1 MRIAVAV
8 LVTLLW
14 ITAPPP
20 TRAEVFD
27 AETFT
32 LDNGLQVVAVTNRLA
47 PVVTHMLWYR
57 VGSADDPPGRSGLA
71 HYTEHL
77 MFLGT
82 DAYPEGEFSRLVQ
95 RNGGRHNAFTSSD
108 VTAYHQSIA
117 VDRLAL
123 VMGLEADRMRDLAV
137 AEDRALVE
145 RDVVLQERLQRTD
158 NSPSGQLNEQMLA
171 ALYQHHPYGVPV
183 IGWGHE
189 IETLTLDDALAFQDR
204 WYVPNN
210 AIVVVA
216 GDIDAETLRP
226 LVEAAYGD
234 IPRGPDIARARLQ
247 EPPPVAPRR
256 VTLEHPDVQQAD
268 LWRYYLSPAYGTAD
282 DPATPYALQVLSE
295 LFGGGLTSRL
305 YRSLVAEQGVA
316 VSAGS
321 FYAPVA
327 VDDAQFG
334 LFVTPRGGVD
344 LAELEAAVDAEID
357 RLLTDGVTEEEV
369 ADARGRL
376 TIQAV
381 YARDSVGGAARVIGR
396 ALTTGQTLDDVQ
408 SWPERIEAVTPAQVD
423 AAAALVFDPRRS
435 VTGWMLPGAPPPP
448 MADRTPTPQTT
459 PGSEESQ

>member
-1 MRIAVAV
+1 MRFALVAMAA
-8 LVTLLW
+8 LLW
-14 ITAPPP
+14 LAAPPQV
-20 TRAEVFD
+20 RAEVFD

-57 VGSADDPPGRSGLA
+57 VGSADDPAGRSGLA

-82 DAYPEGEFSRLVQ
+82 DAHPEGEFDRLVQ

-108 VTAYHQSIA
+108 FTAYHQSIA
-117 VDRLAL
+117 VDRLPL

-137 AEDRALVE
+137 DEERALVE
-145 RDVVLQERLQRTD
+145 REVVLQERLQRTD

-171 ALYQHHPYGVPV
+171 ALYQHHPYRIPV
-183 IGWGHE
+183 IGWQHE
-189 IETLTLDDALAFQDR
+189 IAALTLDDALAFQDR

-210 AIVVVA
+210 AIVIVA

-226 LVEAAYGD
+226 LVQAAYGD
-234 IPRGPDIARARLQ
+234 IPRGPDIVRARVQ
-247 EPPPVAPRR
+247 EPAQFAPRR
-256 VTLEHPDVQQAD
+256 VTLAHPEVQQAEW
-268 LWRYYLSPAYGTAD
+268 WRYYLSPAYGTAD
-282 DPATPYALQVLSE
+282 LPATPYALQVLNE
-295 LFGGGLTSRL
+295 LFGGGLASRL
-305 YRSLVAEQGVA
+305 YRSLVVDQGVA

-334 LFVTPRGGVD
+334 LFVTPGDGVT

-369 ADARGRL
+369 ARARERL
-376 TIQAV
+376 AIEAV
-381 YARDSVGGAARVIGR
+381 YARDSVGAAARVIGR
-396 ALTTGQTLDDVQ
+396 ALTTGQTLDEVQ
-408 SWPERIEAVTPAQVD
+408 MWPERIAAVTAAEVV
-423 AAAALVFDPRRS
+423 AAAELLFDERRS
-435 VTGWMLPGAPPPP
+435 VTGWLQPATPPRP
-448 MADRTPTPQTT
+448 MAGRTETPQGTAG
-459 PGSEESQ
+459 PGEIQ